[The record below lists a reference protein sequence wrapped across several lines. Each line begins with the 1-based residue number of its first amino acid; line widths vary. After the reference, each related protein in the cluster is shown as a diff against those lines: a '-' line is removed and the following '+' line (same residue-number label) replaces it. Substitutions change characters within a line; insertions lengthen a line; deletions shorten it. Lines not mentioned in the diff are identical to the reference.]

1 MLGGNAAV
9 ILLDT
14 HVLLWWVNDP
24 TTLSKPALKAID
36 TAAKSNKVY
45 VSSISSWEIA
55 LLVERGRL
63 RLALDV
69 RDWIC
74 RCEALPFLNF
84 VPVSNAIAIES
95 VRLPGFP
102 HPDPADRIIAA
113 TALSL
118 GAVLVTKDDKLR
130 SFRHVKTIW

>member
-1 MLGGNAAV
+1 MIV
-9 ILLDT
+9 LDT
-14 HVLLWWVNDP
+14 HTLLWWVNDP
-24 TTLSKPALKAID
+24 TTLSKPAIKLID
-36 TAAKSNKVY
+36 AAVKSRSVY

-74 RCEALPFLNF
+74 RCEALPFLTF

-95 VRLPGFP
+95 VRLPDFP
-102 HPDPADRIIAA
+102 HADPADRIIAA

-118 GAVLVTKDDKLR
+118 GAALVTKDDKLR
-130 SFRHVKTIW
+130 NYPHVKTVW

>member
-1 MLGGNAAV
+1 MIV
-9 ILLDT
+9 LDT
-14 HVLLWWVNDP
+14 HTLLWWVNDP
-24 TTLSKPALKAID
+24 STLSIPAKKAID
-36 TAAKSNKVY
+36 AAVESRAVH
-45 VSSISSWEIA
+45 VSSISAWEIA

-74 RCEALPFLNF
+74 RCEALPFLTF
-84 VPVSNAIAIES
+84 VPLDNAIAVES

-102 HPDPADRIIAA
+102 HADPADRIIAA

-118 GAVLVTKDDKLR
+118 GAVLVTKDDKLQNYP
-130 SFRHVKTIW
+130 HVKTLW

>member
-1 MLGGNAAV
+1 MIV
-9 ILLDT
+9 LDT
-14 HVLLWWVNDP
+14 HTLLWWVNDP
-24 TTLSKPALKAID
+24 ATLSKPAKKAID
-36 TAAKSNKVY
+36 AAVRSTSVY

-74 RCEALPFLNF
+74 RCELLPFLTF
-84 VPVSNAIAIES
+84 VPVSNSIAVES
-95 VRLPGFP
+95 VRLPDFP
-102 HPDPADRIIAA
+102 HADPADRIIAA

-118 GAVLVTKDDKLR
+118 GAMLVTKDDKLR
-130 SFRHVKTIW
+130 NYPHVKTIW

>member
-1 MLGGNAAV
+1 MLGSAEV
-9 ILLDT
+9 IVLDT
-14 HVLLWWVNDP
+14 HTLLWWVNDP
-24 TTLSKPALKAID
+24 TTLSKPAAKVID
-36 TAAKSNKVY
+36 AAVKSNSVH

-69 RDWIC
+69 RDWVC
-74 RCEALPFLNF
+74 RCEALPFLSF

-95 VRLPGFP
+95 VRLPDFP
-102 HPDPADRIIAA
+102 HADPADRIIAA

-130 SFRHVKTIW
+130 NYPHVKTVW